1 MASNP
6 RFSLGTVQWGMDY
19 GISNTNGIPDDLEL
33 GQMLEWALKNGI
45 KHLDTARSY
54 ADSEA
59 RIGRLVIQK
68 NLKFHITT
76 KVDISNEILDSN
88 RQKIENAVHN
98 SISES
103 LRQLGV
109 KRLDNVL
116 LHRGEIAIRGEM
128 IAWET
133 LREFKQNGKIGR
145 IGFSARNPEE
155 ANLAFKLPECG
166 VVQVASSLLD
176 QRLSRQGY
184 FEKCRDLLIETHVRS
199 TFLQGVAFMDSSQLT
214 GKLKELAPTLDN
226 IRYFANQSGIPTTEL
241 WKKYAQELNADF
253 LIIGVTNKR
262 ELVESV
268 RQLSPE
274 KNHKAIDD
282 FIQNLPSHSD
292 EVLDPSYW
300 GPEESE
306 RLFKRVNPQFYPQS

>member
-19 GISNTNGIPDDLEL
+19 GISNKNGIPDDLEL
-33 GQMLEWALKNGI
+33 GEMLEWALKNGI
-45 KHLDTARSY
+45 NHLDTARSY

-59 RIGRLVIQK
+59 RIGRLLFQK

-76 KVDISNEILDSN
+76 KLDISNVILDSN
-88 RQKIENAVHN
+88 RQKIENAVVKC
-98 SISES
+98 ITES
-103 LRQLGV
+103 LRQLGL
-109 KRLDNVL
+109 KKLDNVL
-116 LHRGEIAIRGEM
+116 LHRAEIAIRGEM

-133 LREFKQNGKIGR
+133 LQEFKQKGKIGK
-145 IGFSARNPEE
+145 IGFSAQNPGE
-155 ANLAFKLPECG
+155 ANLAFNLSGCG

-184 FEKCRDLLIETHVRS
+184 FEKCRDFLIETHVRS

-214 GKLKELAPTLDN
+214 GKLRELAPTLDR
-226 IRYFANQSGIPTTEL
+226 IRYFANRFGIPATEL

-253 LIIGVTNKR
+253 LIIGVTNKS
-262 ELVESV
+262 ELVESLKQV
-268 RQLSPE
+268 NPW
-274 KNHKAIDD
+274 KNDTLIQE
-282 FIQNLPSHSD
+282 FIQNLPLHSD
-292 EVLDPSYW
+292 EALDPSYW

-306 RLFKRVNPQFYPQS
+306 RLFKRK